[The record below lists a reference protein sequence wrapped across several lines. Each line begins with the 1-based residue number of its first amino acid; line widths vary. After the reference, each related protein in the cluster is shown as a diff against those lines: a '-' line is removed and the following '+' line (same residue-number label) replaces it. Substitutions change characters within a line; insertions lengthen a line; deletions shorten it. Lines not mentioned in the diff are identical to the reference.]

1 MLHILTFSKLGHIIG
16 KNVCS
21 RLVLGK
27 CVATLGDAFFGVSL
41 GVRFFYFRRKD
52 MEYKKE
58 ELLKI
63 NIHSLRTIG
72 REIGVRAPTALTKS
86 VLIEEILDIHYGRK
100 KPCLPPKTGRP
111 VGLYVEN
118 LSDVKDYLKC
128 KQHWLDIDNIIKNAK
143 KELIYEIIAE
153 LQKKIEKI

>member
-1 MLHILTFSKLGHIIG
+1 
-16 KNVCS
+16 
-21 RLVLGK
+21 
-27 CVATLGDAFFGVSL
+27 
-41 GVRFFYFRRKD
+41 

-128 KQHWLDIDNIIKNAK
+128 KQHGLDMDNKIRNAK

-153 LQKKIEKI
+153 LQKKIEKL